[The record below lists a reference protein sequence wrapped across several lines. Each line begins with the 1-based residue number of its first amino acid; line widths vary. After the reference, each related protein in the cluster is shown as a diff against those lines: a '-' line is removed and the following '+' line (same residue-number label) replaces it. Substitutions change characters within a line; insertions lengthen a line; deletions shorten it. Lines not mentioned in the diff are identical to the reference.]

1 MFVVIL
7 FLTRFHQRVGTII
20 LEKLFKSGVIVRI
33 LPSPLRLSGLIFLSQ
48 LAFDVFEKFLAFS
61 FNKLLFLALL
71 PYGYV
76 LTCLCFPRGNTWGL
90 FKKGRSFV
98 LIATFNQLLSLTG
111 FFLSFQDLFVS
122 CHFSFCTTNEHFILS
137 VSSFNLFLTSFTF
150 LCSCPRLQL
159 ITCRFLYFC
168 CVLCLKI

>member
-1 MFVVIL
+1 MEFVLYHELGFDCLLGFVCVFVVIL

-111 FFLSFQDLFVS
+111 FFFVLSG
-122 CHFSFCTTNEHFILS
+122 SFCVLS
-137 VSSFNLFLTSFTF
+137 LL
-150 LCSCPRLQL
+150 L
-159 ITCRFLYFC
+159 LYH
-168 CVLCLKI
+168 K